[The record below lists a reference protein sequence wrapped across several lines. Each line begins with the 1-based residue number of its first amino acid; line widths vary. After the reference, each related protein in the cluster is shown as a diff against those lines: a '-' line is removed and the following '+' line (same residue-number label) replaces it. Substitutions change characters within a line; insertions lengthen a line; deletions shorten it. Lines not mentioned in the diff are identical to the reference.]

1 MRKLC
6 DILLISAANLCSHRD
21 FEFCEIISVYC
32 RGSSKSRGMMPPSR
46 PGYTWLVTISAIK
59 CLFAT
64 VLCFHLPPF
73 NQVFLLTIRSS
84 TSSFPWHPVG
94 SAIICSLMRS
104 GSGTWRQPGVTR
116 SSQTQAW
123 GSQERSGAARS
134 SREAARGYRPTGIP
148 GRAPLLGVF
157 QKTLRDVL
165 EDVHPS

>member
-6 DILLISAANLCSHRD
+6 DILLISAANLCSHRE
-21 FEFCEIISVYC
+21 FEVCEIFSVYC
-32 RGSSKSRGMMPPSR
+32 RDSSKSGEMMPPSR

-73 NQVFLLTIRSS
+73 NQVF
-84 TSSFPWHPVG
+84 
-94 SAIICSLMRS
+94 
-104 GSGTWRQPGVTR
+104 VTR
-116 SSQTQAW
+116 SSQRQA
-123 GSQERSGAARS
+123 GAARNGQEQPGAARS

-148 GRAPLLGVF
+148 ARAPLLGVF

-165 EDVHPS
+165 KDVHPS